1 MESISIIYS
10 FMTQQH
16 GLFKEF
22 LDGLN
27 SILITIV
34 VCILFGSIFIF
45 IVGRAIIISRDKKAD
60 YEKKNIKPKVGCDQQ
75 NGRVYGAIDFW
86 NCQKNKRKYIERT
99 YYNGAKLRNNNTV
112 TDNYIYKKS
121 LLKSEYRFY
130 SQYIGEQVRIEGDVI
145 GRDKITNSG
154 IQINNIQNQILDDIS
169 EAIRSIAENDKINR
183 NDRDEIKKILN
194 MIQIGQYSEQ
204 KNQTMIDILSKYIG
218 VFSGV
223 AGIVETLKGLFAK

>member
-1 MESISIIYS
+1 
-10 FMTQQH
+10 MTQQH
-16 GLFKEF
+16 RSFKEL

-34 VCILFGSIFIF
+34 FCILFGSIFIF

-60 YEKKNIKPKVGCDQQ
+60 YEKENIKLEGRRDQQ
-75 NGRVYGAIDFW
+75 NGIEYYAIDYW
-86 NCQKNKRKYIERT
+86 NCQKNKRDYIERT
-99 YYNGAKLRNNNTV
+99 YCNGTELSDDTIIIRTR
-112 TDNYIYKKS
+112 TYRKS
-121 LLKSEYRFY
+121 LLKKEYRCY
-130 SQYIGEQVRIEGDVI
+130 SQYIRDQVRIEGDVI

-154 IQINNIQNQILDDIS
+154 IQINNIQNQIPDDIS

-183 NDRDEIKKILN
+183 KDRDEIKKILN
-194 MIQIGQYSEQ
+194 MIQTGQYSEQ

-223 AGIVETLKGLFAK
+223 AGIIETLKGLFVK